1 MVAGA
6 FIWLNPTALHP
17 SSPRPTYFSSVFNSV
32 LTQPPR
38 SFHSTRYTTA
48 SEGSILEEVAISD
61 IAKHS
66 FYSESGK
73 HSCSI
78 ALELDTIL
86 PSALRVCS
94 SILKTVTGSCIL
106 ECGEELLSQ

>member
-17 SSPRPTYFSSVFNSV
+17 SSPRPTYFSSVLNSV

-38 SFHSTRYTTA
+38 NFHLTRYTTA
-48 SEGSILEEVAISD
+48 SEGSILELVLEVAISD
-61 IAKHS
+61 IVKHS

-78 ALELDTIL
+78 ALELDAIL

-94 SILKTVTGSCIL
+94 SS
-106 ECGEELLSQ
+106 